1 MPILS
6 EEQLLDL
13 AQAYSCEQIIELL
26 DLEPMSLLLAF
37 KTKVEDNL
45 EEFNLRPVDTLYD
58 F

>member
-45 EEFNLRPVDTLYD
+45 EEFHLRPVDTLYD